1 MVPARSNRAAQ
12 RNAPHSTIRRYILLK
27 LLRSQRSRLAVASVS
42 ALAVLTM
49 MGSNITRPSH
59 GLQDPRP
66 STELTQ
72 TSDPDGAGMR
82 PAGPQRV
89 EGELVVD
96 LKDELTSSQ
105 LQAFA
110 SEHGLDLR
118 FSSEP
123 GKRHNNTIA
132 TVSEERMPEVL
143 AALEADPRVETVDP
157 NYLFQLT
164 QMPLQSGDEFP
175 NDPRFDEQWH
185 MKKINVEQAWPVSVG
200 RDVVTAVI
208 DTGVAYQNF
217 QDFHQVED
225 LDQTAF
231 VTGYDFVNKR
241 VEALDD
247 QCHGTHVAGTIAQ
260 STNNG
265 KGVAGVAFG
274 TTIMPVK
281 VLSRTGSG
289 TLADVADGI
298 RFSADNGATVIN
310 MSLGGPFPSASLADA
325 VAYAHKKGT
334 IVVCAAGNS
343 ATERKEYPA
352 GFDEAVSVSSINK
365 EDGIAFYSN
374 RGESISFAAPGGDT
388 RANGPSGG
396 VLQNTIHPGNY
407 KESNYFFFQG
417 TSMAAPHAAGAAALV
432 ASTGVTQPDTIEW
445 VLQKTAR
452 AVDAPPKAGYGA
464 GILDAEAAVN
474 LTGVTFKTVQLA
486 LALLFVAIAGL
497 PMVRR
502 KAFGLLALAVPTAVL
517 GSSGLFFLA
526 VLFPCSTAWSNF
538 WTLGLPSWSI
548 PLMGAAHHGNPLF
561 LSCLLPMLLSV
572 LVVEKPALRSLVSG
586 LAAGFAAHL
595 LFAAALSTV
604 SVLYVPALLGRLWLV
619 ANGLLCVF
627 LAVVLAEE
635 HP

>member
-1 MVPARSNRAAQ
+1 MAAMLAMMSSDGLGAR
-12 RNAPHSTIRRYILLK
+12 
-27 LLRSQRSRLAVASVS
+27 
-42 ALAVLTM
+42 
-49 MGSNITRPSH
+49 G
-59 GLQDPRP
+59 GLDAPRP
-66 STELTQ
+66 SPEARV
-72 TSDPDGAGMR
+72 SADPDGAGPR
-82 PAGPQRV
+82 PAGPDRV
-89 EGELVVD
+89 PGELVVD
-96 LKDELTSSQ
+96 LKDELTSSE
-105 LQAFA
+105 LKAFA
-110 SEHGLDLR
+110 SEHHLSMR

-123 GKRHNNTIA
+123 GRLHNSTIA
-132 TVSEERMPEVL
+132 TVSEEEMPEAL
-143 AALEADPRVETVDP
+143 ASLESDPRVETVDP

-164 QMPLQSGDEFP
+164 AMPMGDTPVADEDGDFP
-175 NDPRFDEQWH
+175 NDPRFNEQWH
-185 MKKINVEQAWPVSVG
+185 MKMINVQEAWPLSVG

-208 DTGVAYQNF
+208 DTGVAYRQF
-217 QDFHQVED
+217 EDYHQVED

-231 VTGYDFVNKR
+231 KTGYDFVHKR
-241 VEALDD
+241 TEALDD

-274 TTIMPVK
+274 TRIMPVK

-352 GFDEAVSVSSINK
+352 GFDEAVSVSSVNRD
-365 EDGIAFYSN
+365 EGIAFYSN
-374 RGESISFAAPGGDT
+374 RGDHISFAAPGGDT
-388 RANGPSGG
+388 RNFGPAGG

-417 TSMAAPHAAGAAALV
+417 TSMAAPHAAGVAAMV
-432 ASTGVTQPDTIEW
+432 ASTGVTNPDTIEW
-445 VLQKTAR
+445 VIQKTAR
-452 AVDAPPKAGYGA
+452 PKEAPPNAGYGA
-464 GILDAEAAVN
+464 GVMDAEAAVT
-474 LTGVTFKTVQLA
+474 LSGVTFKTIQLA
-486 LALLFVAIAGL
+486 LALLFVAVAGV
-497 PMVRR
+497 PMIRR
-502 KAFGLLALAVPTAVL
+502 KAFGLLMLTVPTAVL
-517 GSSGLFFLA
+517 ASSGLFFLP

-561 LSCLLPMLLSV
+561 LSCLIPMLLSII
-572 LVVEKPALRSLVSG
+572 VVEKPPLRSMVSG
-586 LAAGFAAHL
+586 LSAGFAAHL

-604 SVLYVPALLGRLWLV
+604 SVLYVPAVLGRLWLI

-627 LAVVLAEE
+627 LAIVLAEE

>member
-1 MVPARSNRAAQ
+1 M
-12 RNAPHSTIRRYILLK
+12 K

-49 MGSNITRPSH
+49 MGSSLTSSRE

-66 STELTQ
+66 SSELTQ
-72 TSDPDGAGMR
+72 TSDPDGSGLR
-82 PAGPQRV
+82 PAGPERV
-89 EGELVVD
+89 EGELVID
-96 LKDELTSSQ
+96 LKDELSSSE
-105 LQAFA
+105 LEAFA
-110 SEHGLDLR
+110 AQYGLDLR
-118 FSSEP
+118 FSSDP
-123 GKRHNNTIA
+123 GRKHNNTIA
-132 TVSEERMPEVL
+132 TVSESDMPNVI
-143 AALEADPRVETVDP
+143 ATLEADPRVETVDP
-157 NYLFQLT
+157 NYLFALT
-164 QMPLQSGDEFP
+164 ALPMEAEQGDFP
-175 NDPRFDEQWH
+175 NDPRFGEQWH
-185 MKKINVEQAWPVSVG
+185 MKKINVQAAWPVSIG

-208 DTGVAYQNF
+208 DTGVAYRQF
-217 QDFHQVED
+217 EDFHQVED
-225 LDQTAF
+225 LDKTGF
-231 VTGYDFVNKR
+231 TTGYDFVNKR
-241 VEALDD
+241 VEAVDD

-274 TTIMPVK
+274 SKIMPVK

-289 TLADVADGI
+289 SLADVADGI

-334 IVVCAAGNS
+334 IVICAAGNS

-352 GFDEAVSVSSINK
+352 GFDEAVSVSSINN

-388 RANGPSGG
+388 RAGGPTGG

-407 KESNYFFFQG
+407 RESNYFFFQG

-445 VLQKTAR
+445 VLQKSAR
-452 AVDAPPKAGYGA
+452 PIDAPAKAGYGA

-486 LALLFVAIAGL
+486 LAFLFVAIAGL

-502 KAFGLLALAVPTAVL
+502 KALGLFALTVPTAVI
-517 GSSGLFFLA
+517 GSSGLYFLA
-526 VLFPCSTAWSNF
+526 VLFPCTTAWSNF
-538 WTLGLPSWSI
+538 WTLGLPSWGI
-548 PLMGAAHHGNPLF
+548 PLMGAAHHGNPIF
-561 LSCLLPMLLSV
+561 LSCLLPMLLSIV
-572 LVVEKPALRSLVSG
+572 VVEKPVLRALVSG

>member
-1 MVPARSNRAAQ
+1 
-12 RNAPHSTIRRYILLK
+12 
-27 LLRSQRSRLAVASVS
+27 
-42 ALAVLTM
+42 M
-49 MGSNITRPSH
+49 MGANISIARD
-59 GLQDPRP
+59 GLGAPRV
-66 STELTQ
+66 SSEQTQ
-72 TSDPDGAGMR
+72 TSDPDGAGVR
-82 PAGPQRV
+82 PAGPERV

-96 LKDELTSSQ
+96 LKDELSSSE

-110 SEHGLDLR
+110 AEHGLELR

-123 GKRHNNTIA
+123 GRKHNSTIA
-132 TVSEERMPEVL
+132 TLSEDRMADTI

-164 QMPLQSGDEFP
+164 ALPMEEGTDKEFP

-185 MKKINVEQAWPVSVG
+185 MKKINVQQAWPVSVG

-208 DTGVAYQNF
+208 DTGVAYDNF

-231 VTGYDFVNKR
+231 TTGYDFVNKR

-365 EDGIAFYSN
+365 DDGIAFYSN

-388 RANGPSGG
+388 RANGPAGG

-417 TSMAAPHAAGAAALV
+417 TSMAAPHAAGVAALV
-432 ASTGVTQPDTIEW
+432 ASTGVTHPDTIEW
-445 VLQKTAR
+445 VLQKSSR
-452 AVDAPPKAGYGA
+452 PVDAPAKAGYGA
-464 GILDAEAAVN
+464 GILDAEAAVH
-474 LTGVTFKTVQLA
+474 LSGVTFKTVQLA
-486 LALLFVAIAGL
+486 LAMLFVAVAGL
-497 PMVRR
+497 PMLRR
-502 KAFGLLALAVPTAVL
+502 KAVGLFALSIPTAIL
-517 GSSGLFFLA
+517 GSSGFFFLA
-526 VLFPCSTAWSNF
+526 VLFPCVTAWCNL

-572 LVVEKPALRSLVSG
+572 VVVERPALRALVSG

-604 SVLYVPALLGRLWLV
+604 SVLYIPAVLGRLWLV